1 MGKAGELWESRGV
14 LGSVLIVW
22 TQFWRGWLKKTASVA
37 AAKSKHSEKGGSFYL
52 YLPISQLRP
61 TPLLLQTRNNC
72 DVTNLS
78 PRHHEVANVLHITR
92 GKRRNHDFY
101 TSRLPFRGQYFAEQK
116 SMSQP
121 KSCLTTRSSPCYF
134 GVFVVPISYLSHDI
148 FFKERVDFLET
159 LPFATSTVYSCL

>member
-1 MGKAGELWESRGV
+1 M
-14 LGSVLIVW
+14 
-22 TQFWRGWLKKTASVA
+22 
-37 AAKSKHSEKGGSFYL
+37 
-52 YLPISQLRP
+52 
-61 TPLLLQTRNNC
+61 RNNC

-101 TSRLPFRGQYFAEQK
+101 TSHLPFRGQYFAEQK

-159 LPFATSTVYSCL
+159 LPFATSKCILARRPGSLLLTLMPSLSAVTEERGKLRQCIRLRALSLVGGVKRRYTNAKFPVTHSE